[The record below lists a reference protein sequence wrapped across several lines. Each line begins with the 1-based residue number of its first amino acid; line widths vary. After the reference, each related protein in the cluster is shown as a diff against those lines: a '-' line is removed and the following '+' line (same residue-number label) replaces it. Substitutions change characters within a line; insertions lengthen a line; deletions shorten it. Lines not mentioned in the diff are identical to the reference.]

1 MGTQCVGTQRFRAIT
16 MNVSH
21 TIKKRTVLLNLVF
34 NFLATEILAL
44 IAILSFNKCEYW
56 RIPRFKI
63 SPYTV
68 ILF

>member
-34 NFLATEILAL
+34 NFLATEYLL
-44 IAILSFNKCEYW
+44 
-56 RIPRFKI
+56 
-63 SPYTV
+63 
-68 ILF
+68 